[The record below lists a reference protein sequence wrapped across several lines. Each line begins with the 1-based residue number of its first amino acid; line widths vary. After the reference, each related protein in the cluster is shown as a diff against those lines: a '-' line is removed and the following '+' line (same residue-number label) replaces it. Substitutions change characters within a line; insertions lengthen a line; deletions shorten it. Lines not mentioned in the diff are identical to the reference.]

1 MVACSARM
9 DTYTRTL
16 LIRMVNQQSYPNTSS
31 SRWHKLRQKV
41 GDGENISLHRLLSFL
56 RFLSTVLLVSP
67 QCYSCRKDAPH
78 IRTTRYLPLEATN
91 IRRLGIRQC
100 PSPGLLASLWVSGGS
115 GMVKRLETILRRFV
129 LELPDDALRKQVRG
143 RRTSK
148 GTQYCNAKKNL

>member
-41 GDGENISLHRLLSFL
+41 GDAEKYSLHRLLFCI
-56 RFLSTVLLVSP
+56 FPP
-67 QCYSCRKDAPH
+67 QCYLYRKYAPH

-129 LELPDDALRKQVRG
+129 LEFPDDALRKQVRG